1 MLVISKFSDV
11 AANIHETGGH
21 IGALS
26 AEAIVRPQTISR
38 VHKYLPPI
46 STRTTTKYEKEL
58 ILSQMAIVRTTSLLE
73 HTAQQRWR

>member
-1 MLVISKFSDV
+1 MLVVKFSDV

-38 VHKYLPPI
+38 VHNYLPPI
-46 STRTTTKYEKEL
+46 SSRTATKYEKEL
-58 ILSQMAIVRTTSLLE
+58 ILSQMAIVRTTSFLE
-73 HTAQQRWR
+73 HIAQQRSR